1 MKTGGRSWDA
11 GSNLQKIL
19 DTTESHSK
27 SQNNQEWMKQVT
39 SGEYMKYYE
48 RMYSRR

>member
-19 DTTESHSK
+19 GTIQHSNQQYHFLDTFFLEFL
-27 SQNNQEWMKQVT
+27 NANFVMPA
-39 SGEYMKYYE
+39 
-48 RMYSRR
+48 

>member
-19 DTTESHSK
+19 DTTNK
-27 SQNNQEWMKQVT
+27 NKNVIN
-39 SGEYMKYYE
+39 KYGKIAFIAVMFKKLYGF
-48 RMYSRR
+48 SVSFFT